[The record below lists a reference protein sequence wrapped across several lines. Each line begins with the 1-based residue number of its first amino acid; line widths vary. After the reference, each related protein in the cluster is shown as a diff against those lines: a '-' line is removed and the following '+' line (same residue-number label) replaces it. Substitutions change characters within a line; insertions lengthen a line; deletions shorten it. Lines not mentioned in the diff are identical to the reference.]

1 MSNFSIDDKPRFPV
15 LALVVGLLWIALL
28 GALWY
33 AKPGEGETAGDLWIF
48 FGRFHPLVVHLPIGL
63 LLIVPFLEFFGR
75 SPHRAA
81 LRESVPTV
89 LWLVVLSTVAATAL
103 GYLLM
108 TGEPDDSFLMERH
121 LWSGLIFGA
130 LAIVTLILR
139 LRSEGFFY
147 LASLAA
153 AVVAVSAAGHYGGA
167 LVHGP
172 NYLAKHAPEPLKPL
186 MMFGMGQPKAEEAP
200 TVAETETEDGGEGE
214 APVKD
219 VPLVDRVVFTDFVLP
234 IMEAKCTECHNENK
248 TKGKLRLDS
257 HEFMMAGAEG
267 ADYPN
272 VEPGDSEAS
281 ELVYRMV
288 LPTDDDDFMPPDGKD
303 PLTAEELAVVRW
315 WIDAGAKAEATVAEL
330 QADEGMTATLLA
342 VDAALQG
349 DEEAAAA
356 IAGSGVALSEW
367 DLLTSEEKNERMRE
381 VMAAADHFNFSVM
394 PISAEDDRLKVN
406 VVNAA
411 KEFGD
416 EQLAT
421 LAPVAERVVWLD
433 IGRSQVSNEGMKT
446 VAMMRNLERLHLEN
460 TAVTDAGLAHLTG
473 LTKLEYLN
481 LYGTEVTSAIFE
493 PLANA
498 RSLRK
503 LYLWQTK
510 VNPSDAR
517 AFQRSMSLEV
527 NIGTE
532 LTVAKPEPPAPVES
546 EKSAESA
553 KKKEEEPKKAEAP
566 PVAAKPAPTPPPAK
580 PQKTAVKAPAE
591 KADEKKKPAPVA
603 KAKPEPPKPK
613 PDAKPKVEEAPKTTP
628 KPDSPPVEKKPEPAP
643 APKPAE
649 TAPKPKP

>member
-1 MSNFSIDDKPRFPV
+1 MSDYSIDDKPRFPM
-15 LALVVGLLWIALL
+15 LALVVGLVWVALL
-28 GALWY
+28 GVLWY
-33 AKPGEGETAGDLWIF
+33 ARPGEGETAGDLWIF

-75 SPHRAA
+75 SPRRAA

-89 LWLVVLSTVAATAL
+89 LWLVALSAVAATVL

-121 LWSGLIFGA
+121 LWTGLIFGA

-139 LRSEGFFY
+139 LRGEGFLY

-153 AVVAVSAAGHYGGA
+153 ALVAVSAAGHYGGA

-186 MMFGMGQPKAEEAP
+186 MMFGMGEPKAEAADP
-200 TVAETETEDGGEGE
+200 VAEVDPDGAGD
-214 APVKD
+214 APD
-219 VPLVDRVVFTDFVLP
+219 QDAPLLDRVVFTDFVLP

-248 TKGKLRLDS
+248 SKGKLRLDS

-272 VEPGDSEAS
+272 VAPGDSEGS
-281 ELVYRMV
+281 ELIYRMV
-288 LPTDDDDFMPPDGKD
+288 LPSDDDDFMPPDGKD
-303 PLTAEELAVVRW
+303 PLTPEELAVVRW
-315 WIDAGAKAEATVAEL
+315 WIDSGARAEATVADL
-330 QADEGMTATLLA
+330 QADEAMTATLLA
-342 VDAALQG
+342 VGAALKG
-349 DEEAAAA
+349 DAEAAAA
-356 IAGSGVALSEW
+356 IAGSGGAVSEW
-367 DLLTSEEKNERMRE
+367 DLLSPEDKEARMGE

-406 VVNAA
+406 VVNAS

-433 IGRSQVSNEGMKT
+433 IGRSQVSDAGMKT
-446 VAMMRNLERLHLEN
+446 VAKMRNLERLHLEN

-510 VNPSDAR
+510 VDPAAAR

-532 LTVAKPEPPAPVES
+532 LTVVKPEPPAPAEP
-546 EKSAESA
+546 EKTAEP
-553 KKKEEEPKKAEAP
+553 PKKPETP
-566 PVAAKPAPTPPPAK
+566 PVAAKPAPAPTAPTAEKVQPKAEAPKPPVAAKKVEPEKKPTPAVAAK
-580 PQKTAVKAPAE
+580 PN
-591 KADEKKKPAPVA
+591 
-603 KAKPEPPKPK
+603 
-613 PDAKPKVEEAPKTTP
+613 PDAQPKVETPPKQ
-628 KPDSPPVEKKPEPAP
+628 
-643 APKPAE
+643 APKPAAKPAPSPAEKQPEATPAPAE
-649 TAPKPKP
+649 TPAKPKA